1 MSCLVPRESPG
12 EPSASAASREKARRA
27 DFRSAAARADACLQ
41 LLIETSSDCAVFIL
55 YADGRVRDWNAGG
68 QGLFG
73 GDPSEMV
80 QKPFATLF
88 APDEQA
94 DGLPGRMLDEAM
106 RDGASSKVAWCRRLD
121 GSRFP
126 ARIDCRAI
134 AGPAG
139 AILGFGCAIRDLSEK
154 QELDRLRAA
163 VRAEGAGEPKVAAA
177 ETTSTA
183 LLSMISHEIR
193 TPLTGI
199 KGFTEALALQEL
211 TPLQR
216 RYVELAGAS
225 CTALMSVVDE
235 LLDFSALEAGD
246 IDLKEEPFA
255 VAGLAHGALSMVLG
269 TAGPKG
275 LALSLSIAPNVPPT
289 VVGDRGRIRQVL
301 LNLLANAV
309 KFTLRGSI
317 RLAITAES
325 GTGGAEMLKFA
336 VVDTGIGIP
345 QDRLPRLFNR
355 FSQADA
361 SIRDRFGGTGLG
373 LAICKQLAERMGGE
387 IGVETAL
394 GHGSTFWFTI
404 RLARAP
410 VAAAPSAPRLQ
421 GVAAPRGVR
430 VLLVED
436 GRMNQEIAR
445 IFLEHAG
452 YEVSVAEDGAAAL
465 AALERDTYDIV
476 LMDMQMPGMDGPE
489 TTRRIRAR
497 GGRLAEMPIVALTA
511 RVFSEDVAECLDAGM
526 NGHLAKPFDRA
537 DMVATVERF
546 TAKAA

>member
-12 EPSASAASREKARRA
+12 EPSAGIAPRAKLRRS
-27 DFRSAAARADACLQ
+27 DTGSAAARADLCLR
-41 LLIETSSDCAVFIL
+41 LLIEQATECAVFML
-55 YADGRVRDWNAGG
+55 HADGHVADWNAGC
-68 QGLFG
+68 QRLFG
-73 GDPSEMV
+73 LSPSDIV
-80 QKPFATLF
+80 QQPLAMLLVV
-88 APDEQA
+88 DEPA
-94 DGLPGRMLDEAM
+94 GHTAAELIDEAM
-106 RDGASSKVAWCRRLD
+106 RNGASSRLVWCRRAD
-121 GSRFP
+121 QTRFS
-126 ARIDCRAI
+126 ARIDCRSI
-134 AGPAG
+134 TSPAG
-139 AILGFGCAIRDLSEK
+139 TMLGYACVVRDTSEGR
-154 QELDRLRAA
+154 ELDRS
-163 VRAEGAGEPKVAAA
+163 RAEPRASGGVKPSVDAA
-177 ETTSTA
+177 ETTSSA

-216 RYVELAGAS
+216 RYVDLTSAS
-225 CTALMSVVDE
+225 CTALMSVVDD
-235 LLDFSALEAGD
+235 LLDFSAMEAGD

-269 TAGPKG
+269 TAAPKN

-289 VVGDRGRIRQVL
+289 VIGDRGRIRQVL

-317 RLAITAES
+317 RLSISVETVI
-325 GTGGAEMLKFA
+325 GGGEMLRFG
-336 VVDTGIGIP
+336 VIDTGIGIP
-345 QDRLPRLFNR
+345 ADRVPRLFNR

-373 LAICKQLAERMGGE
+373 LAICKQLAERMGGTV
-387 IGVETAL
+387 GVETAL
-394 GHGSTFWFTI
+394 GRGSTFWFTI

-410 VAAAPSAPRLQ
+410 AAAPPA
-421 GVAAPRGVR
+421 VARPHGAAQARGVR

-452 YEVSVAEDGAAAL
+452 YQVRVVDDGATAL
-465 AALERDTYDIV
+465 AVLDAETYDIV
-476 LMDMQMPGMDGPE
+476 LMDMQMPEMDGLE

-497 GGRLAEMPIVALTA
+497 GGRFAELPIVALSA
-511 RVFSEDVAECLDAGM
+511 RVFSEDVADCLEAGM
-526 NGHLAKPFDRA
+526 NGHLAKPFDRVE
-537 DMVATVERF
+537 MVSTIERF

>member
-1 MSCLVPRESPG
+1 MSCLVPRDSPG
-12 EPSASAASREKARRA
+12 EPSASAASRSKPRRLEPG
-27 DFRSAAARADACLQ
+27 SAAARADLCLR
-41 LLIETSSDCAVFIL
+41 LLVEASSDCAVFTL
-55 YADGRVRDWNAGG
+55 HADGRVADWNAGG
-68 QGLFG
+68 HGLFG
-73 GDPSEMV
+73 GEPPEMV
-80 QKPFATLF
+80 HKPFAALF

-94 DGLPGRMLDEAM
+94 DGLPGRVLDEAM
-106 RDGASSKVAWCRRLD
+106 RGGVSTSVAWCSRVD
-121 GSRFP
+121 GTRFA
-126 ARIDCRAI
+126 ARIECRAI

-139 AILGFGCAIRDLSEK
+139 TILGYGCVVRDLTEK
-154 QELDRLRAA
+154 RELDRLRAEARKDEGLPHDDAA
-163 VRAEGAGEPKVAAA
+163 VTA
-177 ETTSTA
+177 STA
-183 LLSMISHEIR
+183 LLSMVSHEIR

-199 KGFTEALALQEL
+199 KGFTEALALQDL

-225 CTALMSVVDE
+225 CVALMSVVDD

-246 IDLKEEPFA
+246 IDLKEEAFA

-269 TAGPKG
+269 TAAPKS
-275 LALSLSIAPNVPPT
+275 LALSLSVAPSVPPT
-289 VVGDRGRIRQVL
+289 IVGDRGRIRQIL

-317 RLAITAES
+317 RLAITAER
-325 GTGGAEMLKFA
+325 GAGGADMLKFA

-345 QDRLPRLFNR
+345 EDRLSRLFNR

-361 SIRDRFGGTGLG
+361 SIRDRFGGSGLG
-373 LAICKQLAERMGGE
+373 LAICKQLVERMGGE

-404 RLARAP
+404 RMTRAP
-410 VAAAPSAPRLQ
+410 VAASPGAPRLQ
-421 GVAAPRGVR
+421 GGAPPRGVR
-430 VLLVED
+430 VLLVDD

-452 YEVSVAEDGAAAL
+452 YDVKVADDGAAAL
-465 AALERDTYDIV
+465 VALEQGTYDIV
-476 LMDMQMPGMDGPE
+476 LMDMQMPGMDGAE
-489 TTRRIRAR
+489 ATRRIRAR
-497 GGRLAEMPIVALTA
+497 GGRFAEMPIVALSA

-537 DMVATVERF
+537 EMVATIERF

>member
-1 MSCLVPRESPG
+1 MSCLLPRESPG
-12 EPSASAASREKARRA
+12 EASASVASRSKPRRV
-27 DFRSAAARADACLQ
+27 DSGSAAARADLCLR
-41 LLIETSSDCAVFIL
+41 LLIDASSDCAVFAL
-55 YADGRVRDWNAGG
+55 HADGSIADWNAGG
-68 QGLFG
+68 QALFG
-73 GDPSEMV
+73 GSAADVV
-80 QKPFATLF
+80 QKPLTALF

-94 DGLPGRMLDEAM
+94 DCLPGRMLDEAM
-106 RDGASSKVAWCRRLD
+106 RDGASTKVAWC
-121 GSRFP
+121 SRFDGTRFA
-126 ARIDCRAI
+126 ARIDCRAMT
-134 AGPAG
+134 GPAG
-139 AILGFGCAIRDLSEK
+139 ALRGFGCVVRDLTDK
-154 QELDRLRAA
+154 HELDRLRAA
-163 VRAEGAGEPKVAAA
+163 ARNDEQPPPADPAAP
-177 ETTSTA
+177 TSTA

-199 KGFTEALALQEL
+199 KGFTEALALQDL
-211 TPLQR
+211 TALQR

-225 CTALMSVVDE
+225 CTALMSVVDD

-246 IDLKEEPFA
+246 IDLKEESFA

-269 TAGPKG
+269 TAAPKS
-275 LALSLSIAPNVPPT
+275 LALSLSIASNVPPT

-317 RLAITAES
+317 RLAITAVS
-325 GTGGAEMLKFA
+325 GAGGAEMLKFA

-345 QDRLPRLFNR
+345 QDRVSRLFNR
-355 FSQADA
+355 FSQADT

-373 LAICKQLAERMGGE
+373 LAICKQLVERMGGE

-404 RLARAP
+404 RMTRAP
-410 VAAAPSAPRLQ
+410 AATAPSQPRLQ
-421 GVAAPRGVR
+421 GLAAPRGVR

-452 YEVSVAEDGAAAL
+452 YDVKVADDGAAAL
-465 AALERDTYDIV
+465 AAIDQDTYDIV
-476 LMDMQMPGMDGPE
+476 LMDMQMPGIDGAE

-497 GGRLAEMPIVALTA
+497 GGRFADLPIVALSA
-511 RVFSEDVAECLDAGM
+511 RVFSDDVAECLEAGM
-526 NGHLAKPFDRA
+526 NGHLSKPFDRA
-537 DMVATVERF
+537 EMVATIERF